1 MPPNNRDAGYLWDML
16 QAARR
21 LQEFTSGLSYKD
33 YLKGILLQSG
43 VKRQLD
49 KYGKNAII
57 I

>member
-1 MPPNNRDAGYLWDML
+1 ML